1 MALNKVGFTLG
12 KGGLGRPAQGTDFI
26 SGFVFGGLASQKL
39 FRATSTQDAI
49 DNGINITYADE
60 TKATASSTITN
71 VGVDGNTYTA
81 TVTLPTG
88 EVVTIGE
95 YTKASTE
102 TTVTLVATAIVKD
115 IEKKSYITGF
125 TATNVNYTSATITIT
140 AKPGLGT
147 YLNAGTKIT
156 ITIVGTIAQTL
167 VDFSGGVASVLAPI
181 YYHIAEFFRV
191 NPTGVLYCG
200 GFISLNVDGSDILTL
215 QNYANGEC
223 KQVLFFEPLVTFAT
237 TKIVQL
243 QTIATTLLTAK
254 TPAQIILA
262 NNLNGVTLS
271 ALTNLNAVAGS
282 SVSVCIGQDGGNL
295 GLTLAKGNAKSIT
308 CGGAMLGAISLANV
322 QEDIAWVGKFN
333 LSDSFE
339 LETLAFAN
347 GALYSDQTK
356 VLLDQLNDFRFVFL
370 LKQRAISGSYFNDS
384 HNACVVS
391 SDYAYIEN
399 NRVINKAI
407 RFLDV
412 ALTPY
417 LNSNID
423 LNADGTISDLSIEV
437 FTSACNVE
445 LESMKRNNNI
455 SDYAVTINS
464 AQNILTTSLLTIGV
478 VIVPKG
484 VARNINVNIGF
495 ALKL

>member
-26 SGFVFGGLASQKL
+26 SGFVFGGLGSQKL

-60 TKATASSTITN
+60 TKATSSSTITN

-102 TTVTLVATAIVKD
+102 TTVALVAAAIVAD
-115 IEKKSYITGF
+115 ITKKSYTTGF
-125 TATNVNYTSATITIT
+125 TASNIAGAITIT

-200 GFISLNVDGSDILTL
+200 GFVSLNADGSDILTL

-223 KQVLFFEPLVTFAT
+223 KQVLFFEPLVTFTT
-237 TKIVQL
+237 TKVVQL
-243 QTIATTLLTAK
+243 QAIATTLLTAK

-333 LSDSFE
+333 LSNAVE

-347 GALYSDQTK
+347 GVLYSDQTK

-370 LKQRAISGSYFNDS
+370 LKQRAIAGSYFNDS

-399 NRVINKAI
+399 NRVINKSI
-407 RFLDV
+407 RLLDL

-423 LNADGTISDLSIEV
+423 LNSNGTISDLSIEV

-455 SDYAVTINS
+455 SDYSVSINP
-464 AQNILTTSLLTIGV
+464 AQNILSTGLLTIGV
-478 VIVPKG
+478 VLIPKG

>member
-12 KGGLGRPAQGTDFI
+12 KGGLGRPAAGTDHI
-26 SGFVFGGLASQKL
+26 SGFVFGGLGSQKL

-60 TKATASSTITN
+60 TKATATSTITN
-71 VGVDGNTYTA
+71 IGVDGNTYTA
-81 TVTLPTG
+81 SVTLPTG
-88 EVVTIGE
+88 EVVVIGE

-102 TTVTLVATAIVKD
+102 TTVTLVAAAIVAD
-115 IEKKSYITGF
+115 ITKKSYITGF
-125 TATNVNYTSATITIT
+125 TAINTAGAITIT

-147 YLNAGTKIT
+147 YLNASAKIT

-191 NPTGVLYCG
+191 NPTGILYCG
-200 GFISLNVDGSDILTL
+200 GFVTLATDGSDILTL

-223 KQVLFFEPLVTFAT
+223 KQIAFYEPLVTFAT
-237 TKIVQL
+237 SKVTAL
-243 QTIATTLLTAK
+243 QSIANTLLTAK
-254 TPAQIILA
+254 TPTQIILA
-262 NNLNGVTLS
+262 NNLNGVALS
-271 ALTNLNAVAGS
+271 ALTNLNAIAGS
-282 SVSVCIGQDGGNL
+282 SVSVCIGQDGGGL
-295 GLTLAKGNAKSIT
+295 GLTLAKGNAKSLT
-308 CGGAMLGAISLANV
+308 CAGAMLGAISLANV

-333 LSDSFE
+333 LSDTIE

-347 GALYSDQTK
+347 GVLYSDQTK

-370 LKQRAISGSYFNDS
+370 LKQRAIAGSYFNDS

-423 LNADGTISDLSIEV
+423 LNSNGTISDLSIEV

-455 SDYAVTINS
+455 SDYSVSINS
-464 AQNILTTSLLTIGV
+464 AQNVLSTGLLTIG
-478 VIVPKG
+478 IVLIPKG

>member
-12 KGGLGRPAQGTDFI
+12 KGGLGRPANGTDHI

-39 FRATSTQDAI
+39 FRATSIQDAI

-60 TKATASSTITN
+60 TKATGTSTITSIGAN
-71 VGVDGNTYTA
+71 GDTYTVK
-81 TVTLPTG
+81 VTLPTS

-95 YTKASTE
+95 YTKVAGD
-102 TTVTLVATAIVKD
+102 TTVTLVATAIVAD
-115 IEKKSYITGF
+115 ITKKSYTTGF
-125 TATNVNYTSATITIT
+125 TASNVSGVITIT
-140 AKPGLGT
+140 AKAGLGT
-147 YLNAGTKIT
+147 YLNASTKIT

-167 VDFSGGVASVLAPI
+167 VDFSGGVASILAPI
-181 YYHIAEFFRV
+181 YYHIDEFFRV
-191 NPTGVLYCG
+191 NQTGVLYLG
-200 GFISLNVDGSDILTL
+200 GFISLSADGSDILTL

-223 KQVLFFEPLVTFAT
+223 KQIAFFEPLVTFAT

-254 TPAQIILA
+254 TPSQILLA
-262 NNLNGVTLS
+262 NNLNGVALS
-271 ALTNLNAVAGS
+271 ALTNLNAIAGS
-282 SVSVCIGQDGGNL
+282 SVSVCIGQDGGLL

-308 CGGAMLGAISLANV
+308 CIGAMLGAISLANV

-333 LSDSFE
+333 LSNSFE

-347 GALYSDQTK
+347 GVLYADQTK
-356 VLLDQLNDFRFVFL
+356 TLLDQLNDFRFVFL
-370 LKQRAISGSYFNDS
+370 LKQRAIAGSYFNDS

-423 LNADGTISDLSIEV
+423 LNSDGTISDLSIEV

-455 SDYAVTINS
+455 SDYSVSINS
-464 AQNILTTSLLTIGV
+464 AQNVLSTGLLTIGV
-478 VIVPKG
+478 VLIPKG

-495 ALKL
+495 SLKL

>member
-12 KGGLGRPAQGTDFI
+12 QGGLGRPVQGTDHI

-49 DNGINITYADE
+49 DNGINLTYADE
-60 TKATASSTITN
+60 TKATATSTITN
-71 VGVDGNTYTA
+71 IGVNGETYNA
-81 TVTLPTG
+81 SVTLPTG
-88 EVVTIGE
+88 EVVVIAE
-95 YTKASTE
+95 YTKVAGD
-102 TTVTLVATAIVKD
+102 TTVTLVATAIKD
-115 IEKKSYITGF
+115 DCNKKGYTTGF
-125 TATNVNYTSATITIT
+125 TATSALGVVTFT
-140 AKPGLGT
+140 AKEGLGT
-147 YLNAGTKIT
+147 YLNSAVKIT
-156 ITIVGTIAQTL
+156 ITLSATPTIAQTL
-167 VDFSGGVASVLAPI
+167 VDFTGGVASVLAPSF
-181 YYHIAEFFRV
+181 YHIQEYFRV

-200 GFISLNVDGSDILTL
+200 GFVTLATDGSDILTL

-223 KQVLFFEPLVTFAT
+223 KQIAFYEPLVTFAT
-237 TKIVQL
+237 SKVTAL
-243 QTIATTLLTAK
+243 QTIANTLLTDK
-254 TPAQIILA
+254 TPSQIILA

-271 ALTNLNAVAGS
+271 ALTNLNALTGT
-282 SVSVCIGQDGGNL
+282 SVSVCIGQDAGKL

-308 CGGAMLGAISLANV
+308 CIGAMLGAVSLANV

-333 LSDSFE
+333 ISDTLE
-339 LETLAFAN
+339 LETLGFAN
-347 GALYSDQTK
+347 GVLVSDQTK

-370 LKQRAISGSYFNDS
+370 VKQRAIAGSYFNDS

-423 LNADGTISDLSIEV
+423 LNSDGTISDLSIEV

-455 SDYAVTINS
+455 SDYSVSINS
-464 AQNILTTSLLTIGV
+464 AQNVLSTGLLTIGV
-478 VIVPKG
+478 VLIPKG

>member
-26 SGFVFGGLASQKL
+26 SGFVFGGLGTQKL
-39 FRATSTQDAI
+39 FKALSTQDAI

-60 TKATASSTITN
+60 TKATASSTITAIGA
-71 VGVDGNTYTA
+71 VGDTYTA

-95 YTKASTE
+95 FTRTLTTGETVST
-102 TTVTLVATAIVKD
+102 VAGSIVAD
-115 IEKKSYITGF
+115 ITKKSYTTGF
-125 TATNVNYTSATITIT
+125 TASNIAGAITIT

-181 YYHIAEFFRV
+181 YYHIEEFFRV

-200 GFISLNVDGSDILTL
+200 GFVSLNADGSDILTL

-237 TKIVQL
+237 TKVVQL
-243 QTIATTLLTAK
+243 QAIATTLLTAK

-262 NNLNGVTLS
+262 NNLNGVALS

-333 LSDSFE
+333 LSNAVE

-347 GALYSDQTK
+347 GVLYSDQTK

-370 LKQRAISGSYFNDS
+370 LKQRAIAGSYFNDS

-399 NRVINKAI
+399 NRVINKSI

-423 LNADGTISDLSIEV
+423 LNSNGTISDLSIEV

-455 SDYAVTINS
+455 SDYSVSINP
-464 AQNILTTSLLTIGV
+464 AQNILSSGLLTIGV
-478 VIVPKG
+478 VLIPKG

-495 ALKL
+495 ALKP